1 MSLTPF
7 FSIVVP
13 VYNVDS
19 YLKLSLE
26 DLQSQT
32 FTDWEAII
40 VDDASP
46 DNSKNI
52 AQTFINKDSR
62 FKIVSH
68 KTNQGLSSA
77 RNTGIKNARGKYIWF
92 PDPDDRYK
100 HNLLEA
106 VKNAIE
112 EQSSPIILFGHSEI
126 YFNQK
131 GSIDKKKEFKTPS
144 ATLNQQSLRKN
155 VMQLEVNTQYGYAW
169 NKFYSIDYIKKHHL
183 AFENELPLI
192 EDISFNIKAFQD
204 LTQLT
209 IIEDN
214 LYLYSKREA
223 NNLTN
228 KYVPN
233 YYQLHRQRIEMLRN
247 QQLNWGLLDDEVK
260 GILGMLFAR
269 YILSTLERNC
279 SKQSQMGHKERTIW
293 CKRAFEDPLFNDLVM
308 KAQSSSATLSFC
320 IKALQTKNAQCWT
333 LLGRLIHLA
342 KESPLH
348 NAFLLIKSK
357 R

>member
-1 MSLTPF
+1 MSLAPF
-7 FSIVVP
+7 FSIVIP
-13 VYNVDS
+13 VYNVDK
-19 YLKLSLE
+19 YLKPALE

-46 DNSKNI
+46 DTSKNI
-52 AQTFINKDSR
+52 AQSFVSKDLR

-68 KTNQGLSSA
+68 KTNQGLSTA
-77 RNTGIKNARGKYIWF
+77 RNAGIKNAHGKYIWF

-100 HNLLEA
+100 RNLLET
-106 VKNAIE
+106 VKNALE
-112 EQSSPIILFGHSEI
+112 EQPSPIVLFGHSEI

-131 GSIDKKKEFKTPS
+131 GSINKKKEFTTPS
-144 ATLNQQSLRKN
+144 ATLNQQSLRKK
-155 VMQLEVNTQYGYAW
+155 VIQLEVNTQYGYAW
-169 NKFYSIDYIKKHHL
+169 NKFYSIDYIKKHNL

-192 EDISFNIKAFQD
+192 EDIAFNTKAFQD
-204 LTQLT
+204 LNQLT
-209 IIEDN
+209 IVEDN

-233 YYQLHRQRIEMLRN
+233 YYQLHRQRIEMLRD
-247 QQLNWGLLDDEVK
+247 QQLSWGLLNNETK

-269 YILSTLERNC
+269 YILSALERNC
-279 SKQSQMGHKERTIW
+279 SKQSQMGHNERTKW
-293 CKRAFEDPLFNDLVM
+293 CKRAFGDPLFNDLVM

-320 IKALQTKNAQCWT
+320 IKVLQTKNVQYWT

-342 KESPLH
+342 KETPLH
-348 NAFLLIKSK
+348 NAFLLIKSQ